1 MTDVNGSGGQQPGQ
15 QPYGQQQAGQPQQ
28 YPQQYAQQPY
38 GQPYGMPG
46 QGMPAGYGYPPENPG
61 KTFGIIGLV
70 LAFFPVLSIGGLV
83 LSIMGLRRSRRANM
97 GNVPAV
103 VGIILSALNILF
115 TVLTTIILVIGM
127 TALITT
133 CQDLGPGTHYVD
145 GVEYTC
151 GSV

>member
-1 MTDVNGSGGQQPGQ
+1 MTDVHGRSEQQPSQPQYGQ
-15 QPYGQQQAGQPQQ
+15 PQQSQQQQYGQQQ
-28 YPQQYAQQPY
+28 Y
-38 GQPYGMPG
+38 GQQQYGMPG
-46 QGMPAGYGYPPENPG
+46 QGVPAGYGYPPENPG

-103 VGIILSALNILF
+103 VGIVLSALNILF
-115 TVLTTIILVIGM
+115 TVLTTIILVVGM

-133 CQDLGPGTHYVD
+133 CQELGPGTHYVD

>member
-1 MTDVNGSGGQQPGQ
+1 MTDVHGRSEQQPEPS
-15 QPYGQQQAGQPQQ
+15 QPSPPQYGQPQQ
-28 YPQQYAQQPY
+28 YQQPQYGQQQYGMPGHGAQPY
-38 GQPYGMPG
+38 GQPYGM
-46 QGMPAGYGYPPENPG
+46 PPENPG

-83 LSIMGLRRSRRANM
+83 LSIVGLRQSRRARM

-103 VGIILSALNILF
+103 VGIVLSSLNILF
-115 TVLTTIILVIGM
+115 TVLGAVLFVIGLGLL
-127 TALITT
+127 AEV
-133 CQDLGPGTHYVD
+133 CQELGPGTHYVD